1 MPMTEAPAQRIV
13 PIMTLNNTVANLRN
27 VCTMYCPAFISF
39 LIFYLCGFESWG
51 SWVSFSFS
59 PLVIRHFFYAS
70 SGRFGRFRFSCPIN
84 EAVGEN
90 KVFWTNTTRQR
101 RRGDFF
107 KNRRLDLVV
116 PAKPVVSFATDN
128 GTPSKRSTEDGYGG
142 WRNRGEIEKE
152 NHYAFAR
159 IKEKCMGYEVCRTEP
174 TIKNCPPLR
183 YSRIE
188 S

>member
-1 MPMTEAPAQRIV
+1 MRLPISAMSALCIV
-13 PIMTLNNTVANLRN
+13 LLSYPFR
-27 VCTMYCPAFISF
+27 F

-90 KVFWTNTTRQR
+90 KVFWKNTTRQR
-101 RRGDFF
+101 RCGDFF
-107 KNRRLDLVV
+107 KNRRLDLVL
-116 PAKPVVSFATDN
+116 PAKPEVSFATDN

-159 IKEKCMGYEVCRTEP
+159 IKEKCMSYEVCRTEP
-174 TIKNCPPLR
+174 AIKNCPPLR